1 MKITQQVLTSLQLTE
16 SEWTALHEAEN
27 LARQIYDS
35 YDINIILK
43 NPNTGECVSIDE
55 LPRVLGIL
63 SFFAE
68 NRVIEISPK

>member
-16 SEWTALHEAEN
+16 FEWTALHKAEN
-27 LARQIYDS
+27 IVRQIYDS
-35 YDINIILK
+35 YDINIMLK

-63 SFFAE
+63 SFLAE
-68 NRVIEISPK
+68 NRMVEVNPK

>member
-16 SEWTALHEAEN
+16 SEWAALHEAEN
-27 LARQIYDS
+27 LVHQIYDS
-35 YDINIILK
+35 YDVNIMLK
-43 NPNTGECVSIDE
+43 NPNTGECVSVDE

-63 SFFAE
+63 SFFTE